1 MGEMKVID
9 GAPSTAASVGSAP
22 VVYINSA
29 NNNSTPNIP
38 RSQPLSSQ
46 PSPSRSPLPSKAG
59 SQPSQT
65 TAAPL
70 QSVRRMGSMDRTA
83 AMSMARK
90 ELVMALY
97 ELGMSYLKGWGVA
110 KDKPVAFT
118 YFKIAADLVS
128 WPNDSTIS
136 FMHAC
141 LNMTCLR

>member
-9 GAPSTAASVGSAP
+9 GVPTTNATSAATASVVSAP

-29 NNNSTPNIP
+29 NNNSTPNVP
-38 RSQPLSSQ
+38 RSQPLSS
-46 PSPSRSPLPSKAG
+46 PSSPSSRSPLPSTAG
-59 SQPSQT
+59 SQPTQAT
-65 TAAPL
+65 TTAPL

-128 WPNDSTIS
+128 
-136 FMHAC
+136 
-141 LNMTCLR
+141 